1 MAKTPSTLN
10 DFLLPEPH
18 EKLAAKFILD
28 ALEKKRQAAH
38 KELIVEVLVEEPQLH
53 VEATMEMIAEP
64 EPENESDSQAE
75 FADLGIASEEVAAP
89 LPEVELKKKYFRIG
103 EAAELLGVE
112 PYVLRYWESEFS
124 GIRPMKSKS
133 GHRTYS
139 KKDVEKFV
147 EIRHLLYVEKFS
159 VKGAK
164 KQISQRRKSGAKPAP
179 ADGRHRESLKNV
191 VHELKALIQ
200 LARGNPG
207 L

>member
-1 MAKTPSTLN
+1 MAKTPSNGN
-10 DFLLPEPH
+10 DFMLPEPH

-28 ALEKKRQAAH
+28 AIEKKRKAAQQ
-38 KELIVEVLVEEPQLH
+38 ELSTEVPAEEPELR
-53 VEATMEMIAEP
+53 VETAEEPDEP
-64 EPENESDSQAE
+64 ESQSE
-75 FADLGIASEEVAAP
+75 FADLGKSPEESTVQA
-89 LPEVELKKKYFRIG
+89 LPEIELNKKYFRIG

-147 EIRHLLYVEKFS
+147 EIRQLLYVEKFS

-164 KQISQRRKSGAKPAP
+164 KQIAQRRKAGPKATPTSSHQK
-179 ADGRHRESLKNV
+179 DSLKLV
-191 VHELKALIQ
+191 IHELKGLIQ

>member
-1 MAKTPSTLN
+1 MAKTPSTTN
-10 DFLLPEPH
+10 DFMLPEPH

-28 ALEKKRQAAH
+28 ALEKKRQAAQQ
-38 KELIVEVLVEEPQLH
+38 ELKVEVPEEEPELQTEAA
-53 VEATMEMIAEP
+53 EATAELAAQEP
-64 EPENESDSQAE
+64 EPQTE
-75 FADLGIASEEVAAP
+75 FADLGTTPDETAPAP
-89 LPEVELKKKYFRIG
+89 LAEIELNKKYFRIG

-147 EIRHLLYVEKFS
+147 EIRQLLYVEKFS

-164 KQISQRRKSGAKPAP
+164 KQIAQRRKAGAKTSP
-179 ADGRHRESLKNV
+179 ADGRHKDSLKHV
-191 VHELKALIQ
+191 IHELKGLIQ